1 MTAVTASAIYEGWVR
16 HRRHAPHAHAF
27 RYRMYLLY
35 LDLAEIDRVFAGRW
49 LWSVNRR
56 NLAEFRRSDY
66 LGDPAVPL
74 DQAVRAR
81 IREACGRAPTGP
93 IRLLA
98 HLRTCGHCFNPVAFY
113 YCYAD
118 DGTTLDTIVA
128 EITNTPW
135 KERHS
140 YVLPIAAADR
150 HGTALRWDFRK
161 AFHVSPFMPMQRD
174 YSWRFTVPN
183 NAAPDAALRVHMDV
197 LDGIARDFDAT
208 LVLQRRQLTGANLAR
223 VLLHFPAMTLRVV
236 AAIHWQ
242 AFLIFLRRNPVY
254 SHPKSKA
261 S

>member
-1 MTAVTASAIYEGWVR
+1 MLAVSAGSSSCLYEGWVR

-27 RYRMYLLY
+27 RYRMYFLY
-35 LDLAEIDRVFAGRW
+35 LDLAELESVFARRW

-56 NLAEFRRSDY
+56 NVAEFRRSDY
-66 LGDPAVPL
+66 LGDPGVPL
-74 DQAVRAR
+74 EEAVRAR
-81 IREACGRAPTGP
+81 IRQVSGRAPTGP
-93 IRLLA
+93 IRLLT
-98 HLRTCGHCFNPVAFY
+98 HLRTCGHCFNPVSFY

-118 DGTTLDTIVA
+118 DGVTLDTIVA

-140 YVLPIAAADR
+140 YVLPVAGAERRGA
-150 HGTALRWDFRK
+150 ALRWDFRK
-161 AFHVSPFMPMQRD
+161 AFHVSPFLPMQRD
-174 YSWRFTVPN
+174 YAWRFT
-183 NAAPDAALRVHMDV
+183 APDAALRVHMDV
-197 LDGIARDFDAT
+197 LDGATRDFDAT
-208 LVLQRRQLTGANLAR
+208 LALQRRPLTGMNMAR
-223 VLLHFPAMTLRVV
+223 ALLRFPALTLRVV